1 MTEREQRLEAELGN
15 ATRQHEA
22 CATKLWDAEQ
32 KVTQLKELLLEA
44 RNPDE
49 PGWWGKVQA
58 WIVNG
63 APTRSIGIATAQM
76 ITALHVKIDT
86 ALAEPASITGG
97 FHDWL
102 ATYKGEE
109 ATMFDRGD
117 LAACWYAAQRYQT
130 ASRAGTKASSESD
143 EAIAGRGGKSAVGGP
158 TEPLEDKA
166 SSTLAAPVPNA
177 DTQDTAMEELRSQ
190 HSCTV
195 EPEALRLAQEFVS
208 DPDRRAQVKFNLAA
222 GGYLLVSD
230 MIDEAVEVSRELIR
244 LDEALRARQ
253 EEPPNH
259 GVSFCTI
266 RDGGDEWHLE
276 CRMVNGQ
283 KGAFVRVDKE
293 CEGLADFLAAK
304 LNASKDAVLAESEQP
319 AQITASSGAELVNIQ
334 RPTAF
339 AAPSESA
346 RMVRTPLE
354 TAQEWADWIPYPDST
369 AAEWD
374 RFNLANGFLR
384 LREKVGSLE
393 SCLSIQEDA
402 ERHTHTDH
410 LLRHWDRTC
419 PACIAESEQD
429 AAPSS
434 SLRDAAVTAE
444 RKP

>member
-1 MTEREQRLEAELGN
+1 MTREQRLEA
-15 ATRQHEA
+15 
-22 CATKLWDAEQ
+22 
-32 KVTQLKELLLEA
+32 LLREW
-44 RNPDE
+44 R
-49 PGWWGKVQA
+49 
-58 WIVNG
+58 
-63 APTRSIGIATAQM
+63 ATA
-76 ITALHVKIDT
+76 
-86 ALAEPASITGG
+86 
-97 FHDWL
+97 
-102 ATYKGEE
+102 
-109 ATMFDRGD
+109 D
-117 LAACWYAAQRYQT
+117 LAMDITFVPIAKKTDAA
-130 ASRAGTKASSESD
+130 
-143 EAIAGRGGKSAVGGP
+143 
-158 TEPLEDKA
+158 
-166 SSTLAAPVPNA
+166 LAAPVPNA

-222 GGYLLVSD
+222 GGYLLVAD
-230 MIDEAVEVSRELIR
+230 LIDEAVEVSRELIR

-304 LNASKDAVLAESEQP
+304 LNASKDAVLTEPTQP
-319 AQITASSGAELVNIQ
+319 AQITASNGAELVNIQ

-339 AAPSESA
+339 AAPSEGA
-346 RMVRTPLE
+346 LMAQTPLE
-354 TAQEWADWIPYPDST
+354 TAQEWADWIPYPDSP

-393 SCLSIQEDA
+393 ACLSIQEDA
-402 ERHTHTDH
+402 ERQALSPATSREAVT
-410 LLRHWDRTC
+410 LAQEIIDRYRDNIYQDD
-419 PACIAESEQD
+419 IAEVILAREVQRLLKEREMVAFDHRMAFCALEDENKALRGS
-429 AAPSS
+429 AA
-434 SLRDAAVTAE
+434 LGMAE
-444 RKP
+444 PDGA